1 MVILI
6 VFALLLS
13 ALATCSNEPWRC
25 PLCLLPIPPDLL
37 FTGAVLLDDDESV
50 TAEGASERDEAVDKE
65 DEGEIDRLDMLAV
78 LSEDG
83 VVTASS
89 SGFGA
94 ATSVGDGS

>member
-1 MVILI
+1 MY
-6 VFALLLS
+6 F
-13 ALATCSNEPWRC
+13 
-25 PLCLLPIPPDLL
+25 LPIPPDLL
-37 FTGAVLLDDDESV
+37 FAGAVLLDDDESV
-50 TAEGASERDEAVDKE
+50 TAEGASVRDEAVDKE
-65 DEGEIDRLDMLAV
+65 DADEGEIDRLDMLAV